1 MPTYEYICK
10 NCGERFEKAQSF
22 SARPLKTHDV
32 CGGDLQKVFHASGV
46 VFKGSGFYATDNR
59 AARASSD
66 SSTESTSATSNGSGD
81 KQPEKK
87 SDAPKKD
94 TPTKKESSAAAA
106 AD

>member
-22 SARPLKTHDV
+22 SARPLKTHAV
-32 CGGDLQKVFHASGV
+32 CGGALQKVFHANGV

-59 AARASSD
+59 ASRASND
-66 SSTESTSATSNGSGD
+66 SSTESTSSTSNGSGE
-81 KQPEKK
+81 KPTEKK
-87 SDAPKKD
+87 SATPKKD
-94 TPTKKESSAAAA
+94 TAAKKESSAAAA